1 MRFVWIGLLLVGVI
15 FGSISC
21 STSTKNQQSIQMKNE
36 IDLKHLNFLTDISS
50 DRVNQFIEKENTL
63 SLERLT
69 KDPRFKTT
77 QSEILSIITAKDKL
91 PQFYFIGSNIYD
103 FWQDKIHVR
112 GILRKTSTEQING
125 GHPKWETVLDVDA
138 LSKSENKNWV
148 WKGFDCY
155 EPKNE
160 LCLISLSDGGK
171 DAKTNREFNL
181 KTQNFVKSGFFIP
194 ESKTSATWINEN
206 TLLVADGTN
215 SETLTKSGYP
225 TQIKVLKRGQSL
237 KDSTLIFEAQK
248 SDTAAWISSHT
259 SDGKSYLMIN
269 NAKTF
274 YSGQNLLITDV
285 SLNKTQRLPIPD
297 DAEFVQIFKDQYL
310 FTNRSEF
317 KIDDVVLKPGSVISF
332 SLSDLSNPKYTVVF
346 SPSKTQFYEFARS
359 TKNYLLLTVLD
370 DVKKSVL
377 KYSYKMNAWTSEKI
391 NLGTTGN
398 TSVMTT
404 TNELDQIYLN
414 YTSFLN
420 PTEFHFLD
428 LDKNGS
434 LKKVMTSPERFNAKN
449 LVAHQYKTKSSDGTI
464 IPYFIVHHK
473 NIKLDGSNPTLL
485 YGYGGFEYALTPHY
499 LGATGKAWVEKGGVY
514 VLANIRGGGE
524 YGPEWHQS
532 VLKEKRQLVFNDFYA
547 IAEDLISR
555 KITSP
560 KHLGIMGGSNGGL
573 LTSVAFTQRPDLFN
587 AVVSEVPLAN
597 MMEYHKWLAGNS
609 WMDEYGNP
617 DIPNEREYLLKYSP
631 LHNLLADK
639 KYPEVFYVTSTKD
652 DRVHPAH
659 ARQMVA
665 RLREL
670 NHPVIY
676 FENKDGGHGRAANM
690 TEYAKLLAL
699 EYTYLF
705 QKLF

>member
-1 MRFVWIGLLLVGVI
+1 MRFVWIGILLVGV
-15 FGSISC
+15 ISC
-21 STSTKNQQSIQMKNE
+21 STSTKNHQSAHMKNE
-36 IDLKHLNFLTDISS
+36 IDLNHLSYLTDISS
-50 DRVNQFIEKENTL
+50 DRVNQFIEKENAL

-69 KDPRFKTT
+69 KDPRFKTAE
-77 QSEILSIITAKDKL
+77 SEILSIVTAKDKL
-91 PQFYFIGSNIYD
+91 PQFYFVGSEVYD
-103 FWQDKIHVR
+103 FWQDETHVR
-112 GILRKTSTEQING
+112 GILRKTSTEQINS
-125 GHPKWETVLDVDA
+125 GHPKWETVLDIDA

-148 WKGFDCY
+148 WKGFDCL

-160 LCLISLSDGGK
+160 LCLVSLSDGGK
-171 DAKTNREFNL
+171 DAKTIREYNL
-181 KTQNFVKSGFFIP
+181 KTQSFVKDGFFIP
-194 ESKTSATWINEN
+194 ESKTDATWVDEN
-206 TLLVADGTN
+206 TLFICDGTN
-215 SETLTKSGYP
+215 PKTLTNSGYP
-225 TQIKVLKRGQSL
+225 TVVKKLKRGQSTEDA
-237 KDSTLIFEAQK
+237 KIIF
-248 SDTAAWISSHT
+248 T
-259 SDGKSYLMIN
+259 
-269 NAKTF
+269 
-274 YSGQNLLITDV
+274 GQATDV
-285 SLNKTQRLPIPD
+285 SVWIHNYYRGDKHYLILNRAITFFKGETFLISPDENTDLKKIPMPE
-297 DAEFVQIFKDQYL
+297 DADFVQIFNGQFL
-310 FTNRSEF
+310 FSNRSPF
-317 KIDDVVLKPGSVISF
+317 KVKTTTYKAGSVFSF
-332 SLSDLSNPKYTVVF
+332 SFTELENPEYRVVF
-346 SPSKTQFYEFARS
+346 TPTLTQFFEFAVP
-359 TKNYLLLTVLD
+359 TKNYLSATVLD

-377 KYSYKMNAWTSEKI
+377 KYTYKNKMWTSEKVS
-391 NLGTTGN
+391 LGQAGN
-398 TSVMTT
+398 TSIMAFSG
-404 TNELDQIYLN
+404 ESDQVYLN

-420 PTEFHFLD
+420 PTEFHFTD
-428 LDKNGS
+428 LNKNGS
-434 LKKVMTSPERFNAKN
+434 LKKVMTSPVRFNAKDF
-449 LVAHQYKTKSSDGTI
+449 VAHQYKTKSSDGTV

-473 NIKLDGSNPTLL
+473 NLKLDGSNPTLL

-499 LGATGKAWVEKGGVY
+499 LGATGKAWVEKGGIY

-617 DIPNEREYLLKYSP
+617 DIPSEREYLLKYSP
-631 LHNLLADK
+631 LHNLNADK

>member
-1 MRFVWIGLLLVGVI
+1 M
-15 FGSISC
+15 
-21 STSTKNQQSIQMKNE
+21 NNE

-50 DRVNQFIEKENTL
+50 DRVNQFIEKENSL
-63 SLERLT
+63 SIERLT
-69 KDPRFKTT
+69 KDPRFKSA
-77 QSEILSIITAKDKL
+77 QSEILSIVTAKDKL
-91 PQFYFIGSNIYD
+91 PQFYFVGSDIYS
-103 FWQDKIHVR
+103 FWQDEVHIR
-112 GILRKTSTEQING
+112 GILRKTTIELLNSGN
-125 GHPKWETVLDVDA
+125 PKWETVLDIDA

-148 WKGFDCY
+148 WKGFDCL

-160 LCLISLSDGGK
+160 LCLIALSDGGK
-171 DAKTNREFNL
+171 DATTNREFNL
-181 KTQNFVKSGFFIP
+181 KTQSFIKDGFFIP

-206 TLLVADGTN
+206 SLLVADGTN
-215 SETLTKSGYP
+215 QDNLTKSGYP
-225 TQIKVLKRGQSL
+225 TQIKILKRGQSL
-237 KDSTLIFEAQK
+237 KDAALIFEAQK
-248 SDTAAWISSHT
+248 SDTAAWIANHT
-259 SDGKSYLMIN
+259 SNEKTYLIIN

-274 YSGQNLLITDV
+274 YSGQNFLITDFV
-285 SLNKTQRLPIPD
+285 SKKIQRLPIPD
-297 DAEFVQIFKDQYL
+297 DAEFVEIYNGHYL

-317 KIDDVVLKPGSVISF
+317 KLNNITHKPGSVFSF
-332 SLSDLSNPKYTVVF
+332 SLSDLTNPKYTVVF
-346 SPSKTQFYEFARS
+346 SPSKTQFYEYARTS
-359 TKNYLLLTVLD
+359 KNYLLLTVLD

-377 KYSYKMNAWTSEKI
+377 KYKLKNETWTSEAI
-391 NLGTTGN
+391 TLGQTGN
-398 TSVMTT
+398 TSVMATSRD
-404 TNELDQIYLN
+404 LDKIYLN

-420 PTEFHFLD
+420 PTEYHFLD
-428 LDKNGS
+428 LNKNGS
-434 LKKVMTSPERFNAKN
+434 LKKVMTSPARFNAQN
-449 LVAHQYKTKSSDGTI
+449 FVAHQYKTKSSDGTL

-473 NIKLDGSNPTLL
+473 SIKLDGSNPTLL
-485 YGYGGFEYALTPHY
+485 YGYGGFEYALTPNY

-617 DIPNEREYLLKYSP
+617 DIPAEREYLLKYSP
-631 LHNLLADK
+631 LHNLKADK

-659 ARQMVA
+659 ARQMVS

>member
-1 MRFVWIGLLLVGVI
+1 M
-15 FGSISC
+15 
-21 STSTKNQQSIQMKNE
+21 NNE
-36 IDLKHLNFLTDISS
+36 IDLKHLNYLTEISS
-50 DRVNQFIEKENTL
+50 DRVNQFIEKENSL

-69 KDPRFKTT
+69 KDPRFKTA
-77 QSEILSIITAKDKL
+77 QSEILSIVTAKDKL
-91 PQFYFIGSNIYD
+91 PQFYFVGSEIYD
-103 FWQDKIHVR
+103 FWQDEIHVR
-112 GILRKTSTEQING
+112 GILRKTTVEQINS
-125 GHPKWETVLDVDA
+125 GHPKWEIVLDIDN

-148 WKGFDCY
+148 WKGFDCL

-160 LCLISLSDGGK
+160 ICLVPLSDGGK
-171 DAKTNREFNL
+171 DAITIREFNL
-181 KTQNFVKSGFFIP
+181 KTQSFVKNGFLIP

-206 TLLVADGTN
+206 TLLLADGTN
-215 SETLTKSGYP
+215 SESLTKSGYP
-225 TQIKVLKRGQSL
+225 TLVKILKRGQSL
-237 KDSTLIFEAQK
+237 KEATLIFQAEK
-248 SDTAAWISSHT
+248 SDTAAWIANHYSS
-259 SDGKSYLMIN
+259 GKHYLVIN

-274 YSGQNLLITDV
+274 YSGQNLLITDL
-285 SLNKTQRLPIPD
+285 SLNKIQRLPIPD

-317 KIDDVVLKPGSVISF
+317 KIGNIIHKPGSVFSF
-332 SLSDLSNPKYTVVF
+332 SLNEITHPKYSVVF
-346 SPSKTQFYEFARS
+346 SPSKTQFYEYALT
-359 TKNYLLLTVLD
+359 TKNFLLLTVLD

-377 KYSYKMNAWTSEKI
+377 KYSYKNSEWISEKI

-398 TSVMTT
+398 TSVMAT
-404 TNELDQIYLN
+404 TNEFDQVYLN

-420 PTEFHFLD
+420 PTEYHFVD
-428 LDKNGS
+428 LNNSVHKS
-434 LKKVMTSPERFNAKN
+434 KSFKKVMTSPERFNAKN
-449 LVAHQYKTKSSDGTI
+449 FVAHQYKTKSSDGTV

-499 LGATGKAWVEKGGVY
+499 LGATGKAWLEKGGIY